1 MTAEKS
7 LPAKARRKT
16 ARGGYENNPAL
27 WSAADKKRGF
37 TDADLRDVSDNPEWT
52 AQELRDAK
60 PFAEMFPDLAASI
73 RRGRGKQKSP
83 TKEQVTMRLTRS
95 TLDAFRADGPGWQ
108 AKIDKELTRIA
119 ERKRG
124 ARKSA

>member
-7 LPAKARRKT
+7 PPAKARRKT
-16 ARGGYENNPAL
+16 GGGGYENNPAL

-52 AQELRDAK
+52 AQELRDAR

-95 TLDAFRADGPGWQ
+95 TLDVFRADGPGWQ
-108 AKIDKELTRIA
+108 AKIDRELTRIA